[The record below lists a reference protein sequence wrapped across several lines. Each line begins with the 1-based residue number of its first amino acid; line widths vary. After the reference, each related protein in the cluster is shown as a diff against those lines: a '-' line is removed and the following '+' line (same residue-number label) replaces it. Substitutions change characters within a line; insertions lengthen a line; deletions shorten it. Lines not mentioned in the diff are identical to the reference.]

1 MSERVRAPDKK
12 APPLQLTADNSPR
25 TRLARRFM
33 RLLGALLL
41 WRTTVKVTYHG
52 IENVPRHSPTML
64 LFNHL
69 SQIDPPLVGGMI
81 RFRDVTPIGKEELL
95 HNPLTAWMVHFWQ
108 AIPIKRGEL
117 DMPALRRALYV
128 LEHTNDM
135 LLIAPEGHRYKA
147 LSEPKEGFILLAA
160 KTGACMVAAG
170 ISGTQHFRRNLKRLR
185 RTPVTINYSR
195 PIRLKG
201 KLSRQEYRAAAD
213 EVMYYLAAHIA
224 DPSLRGLY
232 SDLSKA
238 SMNYIEVVE

>member
-1 MSERVRAPDKK
+1 MSERARAPEKK
-12 APPLQLTADNSPR
+12 ALPIQLTADNSPR

-33 RLLGALLL
+33 RLLGALLI
-41 WRTTVKVTYHG
+41 WRLTVKVTHHG
-52 IENVPRHSPTML
+52 LEHVPRHGPTLL

-69 SQIDPPLVGGMI
+69 SQVDPPLVGGMI

-95 HNPLTAWMVHFWQ
+95 HNPLTAWMMHFWQ
-108 AIPIKRGEL
+108 AIPVKRGEL
-117 DMPALRRALYV
+117 DMQALRRALYV

-135 LLIAPEGHRYKA
+135 LLIAPEGHRCKA
-147 LSEPKEGFILLAA
+147 LSEPKEGFVLLAA
-160 KTGACMVAAG
+160 KTNAQMVVAG
-170 ISGTQHFRRNLKRLR
+170 ISGTQHFRRSLLRLR

-195 PIRLKG
+195 PIRLRG

-224 DPSLRGLY
+224 DPALRGLY

-238 SMNYIEVVE
+238 TTNYIEVIE